1 MARQTPVNAGF
12 TIVNGSGTGANGD
25 RIDVWAE
32 YLLGQ
37 QNIPENYTPI
47 TVYFY
52 AALNPAYHST
62 TAYDRGLDSAL
73 KVDGNGGTGVSNGAY
88 SFETA
93 ERINALGSF
102 SGHIAHEDDG
112 RKTVTIQGSFTT
124 QSSYISGGFVSAEV
138 ALPDIPRAST
148 LGATDA
154 DIGKTSVIAVAVKSN
169 AYCHSIAYTFGK
181 CSGFLTADGQHS
193 DTEVKLTNT
202 AIAFVIPESFY
213 DEIPDAPSGQCTL
226 TCKTYAEDTQI
237 GEAQTASFTVTAA
250 QAECGPLLTGTVE
263 DVLEQTLA
271 LTGDSTVLIPGYS
284 IARCV
289 IQAQGRKGA
298 SIVKMQVS
306 GQTVAENTVLL
317 EQVTQMPVF
326 WVQDSRGYTAQ
337 FAPPVTWLDYIPLTN
352 NATVTRDDPTSGNAT
367 VQLSGSFYDGS
378 FGAEENA
385 LTVAYVL
392 AGKQVAV
399 QPELQLESGTYRGSF
414 SISGL
419 DYTESHLLEI
429 IVKDRLGQVSQS
441 LTVNKG
447 KPVFDWGEGDFRFH
461 VPVQLPQLLIENMTL
476 AEYIRQVIQGGI
488 E

>member
-1 MARQTPVNAGF
+1 MARQTPVNAGY
-12 TIVNGSGTGANGD
+12 TVVNGSGTGANGN

-37 QNIPENYTPI
+37 QNVLENYTPI

-62 TAYDRGLDSAL
+62 TAFDRGLDSAL
-73 KVDGNGGTGVSNGAY
+73 KVDGKAGSGVSNGAY

-93 ERINALGSF
+93 EHVNALGSF

-154 DIGKTSVIAVAVKSN
+154 DIGKTSVIAVAGKSD
-169 AYCHSIAYTFGK
+169 AYCHSVAYTFGE
-181 CSGFLTADGQHS
+181 CSGFLTADGRHS
-193 DTEVKLTNT
+193 DTEVKITNT
-202 AIAFVIPESFY
+202 AIAFLIPEHFY
-213 DEIPDAPSGQCTL
+213 EQIPNAPSGQCSL
-226 TCKTYAEDTQI
+226 VCKTYAGDTQI
-237 GEAQTASFTVTAA
+237 GEAQTAVFTVTAGEA
-250 QAECGPLLTGTVE
+250 QCGPVLTGTAE
-263 DVLEQTLA
+263 DVLESTLA
-271 LTGDSTVLIPGYS
+271 LTGDPKILIPGYS
-284 IARCV
+284 AARCV

-298 SIVKMQVS
+298 TITKMQVN
-306 GQTVAENTVLL
+306 GQIVTDSTVLL
-317 EQVTQMPVF
+317 EQVTQPPVF

-337 FAPPVTWLDYIPLTN
+337 FSPPVTWLEYIPLTN

-367 VQLSGSFYDGS
+367 VQLSGSFYHGS

-385 LTVAYVL
+385 LTVGYIL
-392 AGKQVAV
+392 AGEQTAV
-399 QPELQLESGTYRGSF
+399 QPELHLESGTYRGSF
-414 SISGL
+414 SVSGL
-419 DYTESHLLEI
+419 DYTKAHLLEI
-429 IVKDRLGQVSQS
+429 VVKDRLGQVSQV

-447 KPVFDWGEGDFRFH
+447 KPVFDWGENDFCFH
-461 VPVQLPQLLIENMTL
+461 VPVELPQLMINGQSLER
-476 AEYIRQVIQGGI
+476 YIQSIVQGG
-488 E
+488 